1 MNQAWILCAYE
12 NRFEP
17 CAADRPVYRIWSE
30 PEPRIDFRVDLPRW
44 VDLPSSAPARSVET
58 AWARRYRSPV
68 LGDLLL
74 YVAEK
79 DHERAN
85 KLVSVGSCVVLFLMW
100 LFAEH
105 ERQRP

>member
-1 MNQAWILCAYE
+1 MNRAWILCAYE
-12 NRFEP
+12 DRFEP

-30 PEPRIDFRVDLPRW
+30 PEPKIDFRVDLP
-44 VDLPSSAPARSVET
+44 PFAPARSVET
-58 AWARRYRSPV
+58 AWARRYRSLV

-85 KLVSVGSCVVLFLMW
+85 DMVSVGSCVVLFLMW

-105 ERQRP
+105 ERRTA